1 MVYSHKINTKL
12 AKLFGGDL
20 CNCGCGMLKNEMEK
34 CLDSLEI
41 NNHETNFYDEN
52 GYIPLDVL
60 NKYDIFSP
68 PEFLLGERTE
78 STEYLRKK
86 YRGILGSYIYRKL
99 TDMDNK
105 LLEKQ
110 IENNQF
116 ITQDYQDKDSNI
128 NLEKGKLYRLLLSD
142 DNDCI
147 PVIFL
152 KRTPK
157 NVKLLIRGKEK
168 TFKIQ
173 NGGWFNMENIRLD
186 KYNTFY
192 KSNFSNLD
200 YIKAS
205 NKIKKAFL
213 RARYNPEYKMCE
225 KIQLRNLKEET
236 GMEL

>member
-12 AKLFGGDL
+12 ANLFGADL
-20 CNCGCGMLKNEMEK
+20 CKCGCGMLKNEMEK

-41 NNHETNFYDEN
+41 NNHDTNFYDEN

-78 STEYLRKK
+78 SSEYLRKK
-86 YRGILGSYIYRKL
+86 YLGILGSYIYQKL

-116 ITQDYQDKDSNI
+116 ITQDYRDKDSNI

-168 TFKIQ
+168 TFKVQ
-173 NGGWFNMENIRLD
+173 NGGWFNMEYIRLD

-205 NKIKKAFL
+205 NKIKKAFI
-213 RARYNPEYKMCE
+213 RARYNPEYKMCG

-236 GMEL
+236 GMDL